1 MWRLFWQRL
10 AQDKSAQ
17 LCLLVIVMITIA
29 GIGAPW
35 FAPHDP
41 TLTSIR
47 LKFQPISFH
56 YPLGTDNL
64 GRCVF
69 SRLLFGIRTTVFLCH
84 ICDEHNTADRLA
96 NGDVG
101 GLFSR

>member
-17 LCLLVIVMITIA
+17 LCLLVMVIITIA

-41 TLTSIR
+41 L
-47 LKFQPISFH
+47 
-56 YPLGTDNL
+56 
-64 GRCVF
+64 
-69 SRLLFGIRTTVFLCH
+69 
-84 ICDEHNTADRLA
+84 
-96 NGDVG
+96 
-101 GLFSR
+101 